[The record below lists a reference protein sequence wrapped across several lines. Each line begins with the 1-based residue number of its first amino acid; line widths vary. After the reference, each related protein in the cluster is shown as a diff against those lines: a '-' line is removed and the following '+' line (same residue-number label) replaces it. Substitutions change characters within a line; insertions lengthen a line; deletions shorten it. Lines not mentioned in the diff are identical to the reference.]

1 MIGALLGP
9 IASLAST
16 WMEGKNEKIKAE
28 MQTKV
33 AQAKSQAMIA
43 QKQATGEVELQQ
55 SLTEQMGDSWKD
67 EFWTLVIGG
76 ILICSFLPWTQ
87 DSIKTGFEF
96 LETSTPDWFT
106 HIILISVSASYGIRV
121 GKGAYGVLQKK
132 MEKRNAKR

>member
-28 MQTKV
+28 MQTK
-33 AQAKSQAMIA
+33 
-43 QKQATGEVELQQ
+43 
-55 SLTEQMGDSWKD
+55 WKD

-132 MEKRNAKR
+132 MEKQNAKR